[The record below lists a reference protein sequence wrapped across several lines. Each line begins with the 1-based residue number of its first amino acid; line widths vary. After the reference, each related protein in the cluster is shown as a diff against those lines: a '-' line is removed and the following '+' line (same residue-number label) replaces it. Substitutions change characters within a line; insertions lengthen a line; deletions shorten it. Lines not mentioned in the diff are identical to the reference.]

1 MKILL
6 ATDGSEHSMK
16 AMEMVAKVAKDL
28 KAKIDLI
35 HVVVMIDEN
44 FKYGVPTP
52 GIREALEAEGIEILK
67 DGAYFFEKK
76 SIKVGKI
83 LEHGEPSDVIIQV
96 GKDYDLI
103 VMGTV
108 GRTGL
113 EKFLLGS
120 VSERVVRHATCS
132 TLIIR

>member
-6 ATDGSEHSMK
+6 ATDGSEHSTK

-52 GIREALEAEGIEILK
+52 GIREALETEGIELLK
-67 DGAYFFEKK
+67 DGGYFFEKK
-76 SIKVGKI
+76 GIKVGKI
-83 LEHGEPSDVIIQV
+83 LEHGEPSDVIIQK
-96 GKDYDLI
+96 GKEYDLI